1 MPGKVN
7 PVIPEMVIQV
17 AAHINGKALAVTIG
31 TQNGPLELNMM
42 NPLIAY
48 ETLTAIELL
57 ANTCDALAE
66 RCVRGITADRERCDY
81 WIEWSLALV
90 TPLATEIGYDR
101 AAKLAYRA
109 FKENRTVREV
119 ALEEK
124 VMSPEDLARL
134 LDPTDMV

>member
-1 MPGKVN
+1 
-7 PVIPEMVIQV
+7 
-17 AAHINGKALAVTIG
+17 
-31 TQNGPLELNMM
+31 MM

-48 ETLTAIELL
+48 ETLTSIDMLTRTCRAMADRCIEGIQ
-57 ANTCDALAE
+57 ADPE
-66 RCVRGITADRERCDY
+66 RCEY

-109 FKENRTVREV
+109 FKEKRTVREV

-124 VMSPEDLARL
+124 VMGADELARL
-134 LDPTDMV
+134 LDPSDMV